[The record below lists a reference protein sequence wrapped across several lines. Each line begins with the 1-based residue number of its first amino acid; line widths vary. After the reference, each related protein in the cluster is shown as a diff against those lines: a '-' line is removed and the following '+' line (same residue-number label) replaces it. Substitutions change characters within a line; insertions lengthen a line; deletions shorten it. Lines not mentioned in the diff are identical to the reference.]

1 MDDWRLNGQEEYLF
15 GVKLYK
21 RKFESWCQVMKNKFY
36 MIEILCKD
44 TDNTIYND
52 NFRIGYRTFE
62 KAKEVLDELINQEFE
77 DLKSNGGDYYI
88 QDYDES
94 KEERYEREIHI
105 ETEDY
110 EDMLTRYSI
119 VVVEVEE

>member
-1 MDDWRLNGQEEYLF
+1 
-15 GVKLYK
+15 
-21 RKFESWCQVMKNKFY
+21 MKNKFY

-88 QDYDES
+88 QDYDEN

>member
-1 MDDWRLNGQEEYLF
+1 
-15 GVKLYK
+15 
-21 RKFESWCQVMKNKFY
+21 MKNKFY

-44 TDNTIYND
+44 TDTTIYND
-52 NFRIGYRTFE
+52 NFRVGYRTFE
-62 KAKEVLDELINQEFE
+62 KAKEMLDELINQEFE
-77 DLKSNGGDYYI
+77 DLKSNGGNYYI

-94 KEERYEREIHI
+94 NEERYEREIYI

>member
-1 MDDWRLNGQEEYLF
+1 MN
-15 GVKLYK
+15 
-21 RKFESWCQVMKNKFY
+21 NKFY

-52 NFRIGYRTFE
+52 NFRVGYRTFE
-62 KAKEVLDELINQEFE
+62 KAKEVLNELINQEFE